1 LRKVCVD
8 RPAQEIEVFDI
19 DASCK
24 MQMTCSARTTE
35 GAAMGDIRDAVKN
48 IKIDQLSPQQRSDLV
63 KVMRARKRA
72 LERALKAVD
81 QGLAKLEKK

>member
-1 LRKVCVD
+1 
-8 RPAQEIEVFDI
+8 
-19 DASCK
+19 
-24 MQMTCSARTTE
+24 
-35 GAAMGDIRDAVKN
+35 MGDIRDAVKN

-72 LERALKAVD
+72 LERALKAID